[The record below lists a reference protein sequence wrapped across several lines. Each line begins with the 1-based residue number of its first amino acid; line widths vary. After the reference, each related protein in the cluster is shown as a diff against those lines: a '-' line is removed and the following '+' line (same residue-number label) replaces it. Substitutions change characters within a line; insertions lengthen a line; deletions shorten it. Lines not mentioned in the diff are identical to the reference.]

1 MYDIQPNYNAQ
12 LNRYLNSL
20 DYAEEVADKADELM
34 AETVIDDIMHL
45 LTPQARREVRNAVL
59 QMAEQILDRE
69 AEEIRSEIVST
80 HRTTHKAS
88 PYVLP

>member
-1 MYDIQPNYNAQ
+1 MYDIQPDYNAQ

-69 AEEIRSEIVST
+69 AEEIRSEMEDEDDCF
-80 HRTTHKAS
+80 
-88 PYVLP
+88 Y